1 MLALQKHSGAAFR
14 WEEQDF
20 CCPDIISYW
29 RIRSFIWRILSFA
42 LQPCPV
48 KRCIFSQLPTEL
60 ELISSA
66 LKIHDM
72 QRCPFLLHEVS
83 VQSRLLPEESQN
95 TQTWFKL
102 RWKMLPSTHEFPRS
116 EPIPWK
122 SKTQKTVSCA
132 VLMKPSLPVSR
143 NPASQHAPP
152 MRGKEKHCGWSVSF
166 FLF

>member
-1 MLALQKHSGAAFR
+1 MLALQRHSGAASG

-20 CCPDIISYW
+20 CCPDIINYW
-29 RIRSFIWRILSFA
+29 RIWSFIWQILSFA

-83 VQSRLLPEESQN
+83 VQSRLLPAESQN

-122 SKTQKTVSCA
+122 SKTLRKQWA
-132 VLMKPSLPVSR
+132 VLYRWNLPSQSR
-143 NPASQHAPP
+143 AIWHHSTPHQCE
-152 MRGKEKHCGWSVSF
+152 GKQNTVDGQ
-166 FLF
+166 